1 MLWSPIVRSVSSICE
16 HRDVVVLSSSDT
28 ESFHDL
34 IFSPV
39 KPKIEE
45 SPIDVLKQVISNV
58 KEDDYHDTASK
69 CVPVLARPVQGLN
82 VTQLFTLMLGK
93 IPADCICK
101 RKPTSVTYSS
111 VFVIDLTCVK
121 CIDDL
126 RADDNMV
133 SWWETS

>member
-1 MLWSPIVRSVSSICE
+1 MGVIDLTNDSTSG
-16 HRDVVVLSSSDT
+16 SSDT
-28 ESFHDL
+28 EYFHDL
-34 IFSPV
+34 VFSPV

-58 KEDDYHDTASK
+58 KEDDYHDTAAK
-69 CVPVLARPVQGLN
+69 CVPVLARPLQGLN

-121 CIDDL
+121 WIDDL
-126 RADDNMV
+126 RADDNGV
-133 SWWETS
+133 